1 MINKAIN
8 SEGRSTVHSRNRKGH
23 KIFGILLSMVG
34 LFLFLQSS
42 GWISPEVE
50 WSNFILPLGFIVTG
64 LFILFSTEKPN
75 KGNNGDADTVYIND
89 RSPASCEHNVSTR
102 SRRT

>member
-1 MINKAIN
+1 MTNKAIN

-50 WSNFILPLGFIVTG
+50 WSNFIWPLGFIVTG
-64 LFILFSTEKPN
+64 LFVLFRTEKLS
-75 KGNNGDADTVYIND
+75 KGNNGDLDTAYKNE
-89 RSPASCEHNVSTR
+89 RSPASCEYDVSTR
-102 SRRT
+102 TRRT

>member
-23 KIFGILLSMVG
+23 KIFAILLSMVG

-50 WSNFILPLGFIVTG
+50 WSNFIWPLGFIVTG
-64 LFILFSTEKPN
+64 LFVLFSTEKLSKGN
-75 KGNNGDADTVYIND
+75 KGDVDTAYKND
-89 RSPASCEHNVSTR
+89 RSPASYEHNVSTR
-102 SRRT
+102 TRRT

>member
-23 KIFGILLSMVG
+23 KIFGILLFMVG

-50 WSNFILPLGFIVTG
+50 WSNFIWPLGFIVTG
-64 LFILFSTEKPN
+64 LFVLFSTEKLS
-75 KGNNGDADTVYIND
+75 KGNNGDVDTIYIND
-89 RSPASCEHNVSTR
+89 RSPASCEYNVSTH

>member
-23 KIFGILLSMVG
+23 KIFAILLSMVG

-64 LFILFSTEKPN
+64 LFVLFSTEKLS
-75 KGNNGDADTVYIND
+75 KGNNGDVDTVYIND
-89 RSPASCEHNVSTR
+89 RSPASCKYNVSTR